1 MESVLHIEPIV
12 RHTQAPFSIGHS
24 DYIFYGEQLTDDG
37 ENIGTPTANLRL
49 GCPLKVADIR
59 LGCPLETP
67 DYGSTLTQIPL
78 IKTIECVPDL
88 SRNEGF
94 VYSETLHYLKDRKYL
109 IPFRSKLRSGLGQ
122 NLRISH
128 LPSLNII
135 RKELI
140 GMSNTVC
147 DPRSEIVSDILLKDE
162 IFHKNPNHP
171 LKDWITEELTPSL
184 SRKTTNELSF
194 DTSNI
199 SSMINR
205 YICQIHRTPSELNH
219 QSLKDLTSIVALDS
233 SLTPT
238 RFLSEDFI
246 CRHLTDFRNSL
257 TSHEINLKS
266 LGRIKVDSLHRIEY
280 NPFEFRQVCELF
292 DHIPLTDFN
301 VDIVLSPENDVIF
314 YHEHIA
320 VDRLGLF
327 ADNDAGLYTP
337 KTIIDDNFNGQ
348 VLGDI
353 LKLFLDYHNGITEEI
368 ENIIYNHA
376 IKIKII
382 KTITDEAAV
391 FLYDVNGEPNDP
403 PLCGVYFDIALL
415 SLAPMS
421 IMFEPIAN

>member
-24 DYIFYGEQLTDDG
+24 DYIFYGEQLTTDG
-37 ENIGTPTANLRL
+37 ENVGTPTTNLRL

-67 DYGSTLTQIPL
+67 DFGSTLTQIPL
-78 IKTIECVPDL
+78 VKTIECTPDL
-88 SRNEGF
+88 SRDEGF
-94 VYSETLHYLKDRKYL
+94 VYSETLHYVKDRKYL

-128 LPSLNII
+128 LPSLNVI
-135 RKELI
+135 RKDLI
-140 GMSNTVC
+140 GMSNTIC
-147 DPRSEIVSDILLKDE
+147 DPRSEIVSDILLRDE
-162 IFHKNPNHP
+162 IFHKYPNHP

-194 DTSNI
+194 DTSDI

-205 YICQIHRTPSELNH
+205 YIHQVHRTPYELNYH
-219 QSLKDLTSIVALDS
+219 FLKDLTSIVAAES
-233 SLTPT
+233 SLVPT
-238 RFLSEDFI
+238 RFLSEDYV

-257 TSHEINLKS
+257 IPHELNLRS
-266 LGRIKVDSLHRIEY
+266 LGRIKVESLHRIEY
-280 NPFEFRQVCELF
+280 NPFEFKQVCEIF
-292 DHIPLTDFN
+292 DNIPLTDFN
-301 VDIVLSPENDVIF
+301 ADFVLNPENDIVF

-320 VDRLGLF
+320 IDRLGLF
-327 ADNDAGLYTP
+327 ADNDAGLYTA
-337 KTIIDDNFNGQ
+337 KTIIDDYFSSE
-348 VLGDI
+348 VLNDI
-353 LKLFLDYHNGITEEI
+353 LKLFLYYHNGITEEI
-368 ENIIYNHA
+368 ENIIYNSA
-376 IKIKII
+376 VKIKII

-391 FLYDVNGEPNDP
+391 FLYDVDNRPGDP

-421 IMFEPIAN
+421 IMLEPIAN